1 MNIPDD
7 TGEYMTLS
15 DKLVNMLAC
24 PSCKEQL
31 EYDKENKKLICA
43 KCQLAYRVTNN
54 VPVLLADEAEKI

>member
-1 MNIPDD
+1 
-7 TGEYMTLS
+7 MTLS